1 MERTSNH
8 RAAWLAHK
16 IGAFMHFLPDADTRH
31 LVGQMEVNALADQ
44 LAEAAADYFIFTFG
58 QNTGFYNAPNPVFD
72 SLTGY
77 QPGERCA
84 TRDLV
89 GEIAAACRQRGIRF
103 MTYLPCQV
111 ANQDLRAARALGFPD
126 DLPRDHEITRQ
137 GRDNWAKVIEYWSKA
152 YGTLISGWWFDGA
165 YDHLAFD
172 AETSILYATAAKAG
186 NPNAICAFNGG
197 LDTFR
202 VLPGDDYTAGEIAD
216 AFAFDVNSATDHG
229 VQAHCLTYLGDRW
242 GGTNCRFDD
251 GQLVEWA
258 LRLTRKGCAISLDM
272 GYNRASDAAPLGTFS
287 PTQFRHFKAICAAI
301 GRR

>member
-1 MERTSNH
+1 MEETNLS
-8 RAAWLAHK
+8 
-16 IGAFMHFLPDADTRH
+16 LPII
-31 LVGQMEVNALADQ
+31 LCMWV
-44 LAEAAADYFIFTFG
+44 
-58 QNTGFYNAPNPVFD
+58 
-72 SLTGY
+72 LT
-77 QPGERCA
+77 
-84 TRDLV
+84 
-89 GEIAAACRQRGIRF
+89 
-103 MTYLPCQV
+103 
-111 ANQDLRAARALGFPD
+111 
-126 DLPRDHEITRQ
+126 
-137 GRDNWAKVIEYWSKA
+137 
-152 YGTLISGWWFDGA
+152 
-165 YDHLAFD
+165 
-172 AETSILYATAAKAG
+172 ILYATAAKAG

-287 PTQFRHFKAICAAI
+287 PTQFRQFKAICAAI
-301 GRR
+301 GRL